1 MRNKRYYMK
10 RKTIHQV
17 SKSNNKVS
25 ECVTANENDVDYSK
39 IMNNANHPMST
50 FLQQAF
56 KFEQDM
62 LNCKFKYCKVCHQ
75 RRLIMVTKTDVC
87 SRCSSQKTVQ
97 LFTHENKALPTWTER
112 NRVYYNLPK
121 ELKNLTIAEKMLI
134 QRVSPLIPVIH
145 LKNGVL
151 GSRGHIVSFFQDLST
166 ICNIFPR
173 LPSEVSIV
181 RVIRKSTTKA
191 GDDVSKSFTV
201 NRMRIL
207 NALRWLKLHNPLYK
221 DIKIDETRLNWLK
234 GKKSATLND
243 CLVIESTFDEEK
255 CNDR

>member
-1 MRNKRYYMK
+1 MK

-145 LKNGVL
+145 LKNGIL

-181 RVIRKSTTKA
+181 
-191 GDDVSKSFTV
+191 G
-201 NRMRIL
+201 
-207 NALRWLKLHNPLYK
+207 P
-221 DIKIDETRLNWLK
+221 
-234 GKKSATLND
+234 
-243 CLVIESTFDEEK
+243 
-255 CNDR
+255 